1 MSPRMDGP
9 PPIKKMFL
17 PALFVGALFYVTLKR
32 APEPPQQVLVQ
43 GEALGTT
50 WALKVV
56 NGPEGVSADQL
67 RHIVDGALAGVD
79 ASMSTYRDDSE
90 LMAVNAA
97 EGTEPIPLSMQL
109 GSVIAE
115 AIDIGTASEGAFD
128 VTVGPLVN
136 AWGFGVDKHST
147 VPTKEVMEELS
158 ERVGW
163 DKIEVTPAG
172 ITKSHPGLFIDLS
185 AIAKGYAVD
194 VAVEDLQKAGVDDL
208 LMELGGEIVARGTN
222 ASGEPWRLGIETP
235 SATGREVFH
244 AVPLRDSA
252 MATSGDYRQF
262 YEVEGRRV
270 SHLIDP
276 RSGKPIEHRVASVT
290 VVADRCSTAD
300 GWATALSV
308 MGEAEGMERASANE
322 LAAYFIIRDE
332 DGAFR
337 TEETPAF
344 QALKQG
350 R

>member
-1 MSPRMDGP
+1 MDGP
-9 PPIKKMFL
+9 PPLKKMVL
-17 PALFVGALFYVTLKR
+17 PAIFVAALFYVTVKR
-32 APEPPQQVLVQ
+32 APEQPTQVLVQ

-56 NGPEGVSADQL
+56 NGPDGVSTDRL
-67 RHIVDGALAGVD
+67 RGIVAATLEKVD

-97 EGTEPIPLSMQL
+97 EGLDPVPLSTQL
-109 GSVIAE
+109 GTVIAE
-115 AIDIGTASEGAFD
+115 AIDIGTASNGAFD

-136 AWGFGVDKHST
+136 AWGFGADKHSKMPTDT
-147 VPTKEVMEELS
+147 VMMELS
-158 ERVGW
+158 TRVGW
-163 DKIEVTPAG
+163 DKFEVTPRG
-172 ITKSHPGLFIDLS
+172 LTKAHPDLFIDLS

-194 VAVEDLQKAGVDDL
+194 AVVDDLQEAGVANL

-222 ASGEPWRLGIETP
+222 ATGEPWRLGIETP
-235 SATGREVFH
+235 SETGRDVFH

-262 YEVEGRRV
+262 YEVDGRRV

-276 RSGKPIEHRVASVT
+276 RTGKPIDHRVASVT

-308 MGEAEGMERASANE
+308 MGESEGMERAVANG
-322 LAAYFIIRDE
+322 LAAYFIIRDQG
-332 DGAFR
+332 GAFR
-337 TEETPAF
+337 TAETPAF
-344 QALKQG
+344 EALKSVQ
-350 R
+350 